1 MGRGKL
7 ITFEG
12 IDGSGKTSVA
22 KRVTREL
29 KRRGFKVVYTC
40 EPTNTWLGDAVKSSY
55 EKKVS
60 PFTELFLFLA
70 DRATHTT
77 RIKRWMEQ
85 GFVVICD
92 RYADSTY
99 AYQAVL
105 LGKYLKEL
113 DVEPVEWLKDISR
126 PFVIE
131 PNLTVLLLVEPSVA
145 LKRIRRKGTKF
156 EKKRFLEEV
165 HRVYQ
170 KLAEEDPRFAVI
182 DASPPIEEVVLR
194 ALDIVLSSL

>member
-29 KRRGFKVVYTC
+29 KSRGFKVVYTC
-40 EPTNTWLGDAVKSSY
+40 EPTSTWLGDAVKSSY

-70 DRATHTT
+70 DRATHTA
-77 RIKRWMEQ
+77 RIKKWKEK

-105 LGKYLKEL
+105 LRKYLKEL
-113 DVEPVEWLKDISR
+113 DVEPVEWLKAISR
-126 PFVIE
+126 PFVIA

-156 EKKRFLEEV
+156 EKRRFLEEV
-165 HRVYQ
+165 QRVYQ

-194 ALDIVLSSL
+194 SLDIVLSSL